1 MNRNFDFYLIN
12 IKKTQHCITNLE
24 KNKISEFYKKYKDIY
39 EFDDLMNINCQNCEN
54 SFCCINCKNCKY
66 CVFCEDCK
74 NCIECKRCQNRQY
87 CYDCKNLKSL

>member
-1 MNRNFDFYLIN
+1 MNKEFDYYMDKIFDISRSKKILKSKFKKFY
-12 IKKTQHCITNLE
+12 E
-24 KNKISEFYKKYKDIY
+24 KYKNEY

-54 SFCCINCKNCKY
+54 SFCCINCQNCKE

-74 NCIECKRCQNRQY
+74 HCRECKKCQNRKY